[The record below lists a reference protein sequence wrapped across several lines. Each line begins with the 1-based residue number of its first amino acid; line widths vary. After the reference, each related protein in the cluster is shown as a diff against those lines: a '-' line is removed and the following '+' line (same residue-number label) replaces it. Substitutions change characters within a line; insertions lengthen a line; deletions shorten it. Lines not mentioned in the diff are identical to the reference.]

1 MTVETP
7 PTVDAVRRALPAWG
21 IAPEAEVKLL
31 THSENAVYSVA
42 PAAGPRVVLRI
53 HRPDYHSKNAI
64 AGELAWL
71 HALHEERTVEAPVA
85 VAGCDGASIQ
95 TVALDGIGCRHA
107 VAFEF
112 MDGEPPAEND
122 EQNPA
127 AFERLGEVT
136 ARLHRHALGW
146 RRPHGFERLR
156 WDDESILGAQPHW
169 GDWRCAPGMD
179 AAAEKLLGR
188 QQAVIRRR
196 LRSFG
201 AGGGRFSLIHADL
214 RPANL
219 LLHGGATRVID
230 FDDCGFGWLLYDLAA
245 AFSFFEG
252 GAQVPALTDCWLRG
266 YRRIRPLSA
275 AEENEIPTFLM
286 LRRMALLAWIGSHP
300 ETALAARHAP
310 FFTRDSCAM
319 AEDFLSAAA

>member
-7 PTVDAVRRALPAWG
+7 PAVDAVRRALPAWG
-21 IAPEAEVKLL
+21 IAPEAGVKLL
-31 THSENAVYSVA
+31 THSENAVYLVA
-42 PAAGPRVVLRI
+42 PAAGPRLVLRI
-53 HRPDYHSKNAI
+53 HRPNYHSKNAI

-71 HALHEERTVEAPVA
+71 QALHEERTVEAPVA
-85 VAGCDGASIQ
+85 VAGSDGAHIQ
-95 TVALDGIGCRHA
+95 TVDLKDIGRRHA

-127 AFERLGEVT
+127 AFQRLGEVT

-146 RRPHGFERLR
+146 RRPRGFERLR
-156 WDDESILGAQPHW
+156 WDDESILGAHPHW
-169 GDWRCAPGMD
+169 GDWRRAPGMD

-201 AGGGRFSLIHADL
+201 AGCGRFGLIHADL

-219 LLHGGATRVID
+219 LLHGDATRVID

-266 YRRIRPLSA
+266 YRRIRPLSKE
-275 AEENEIPTFLM
+275 EENEIPTFLM

-300 ETALAARHAP
+300 ETALAARHAS
-310 FFTRDSCAM
+310 FFTHDSCEM
-319 AEDFLSAAA
+319 AEGYLAEAA